1 MSLHG
6 EEVCRA
12 LLIYSIVHIGLT
24 FTGLFFASSAV
35 GGLVS
40 GIIAWATA
48 KNLEGDHGLHSW
60 QWLFIATG
68 VPTIGL
74 GIVVCFLLPGLPD
87 QVAKKPHLVFRNS
100 EERDLILQRLHESKR
115 ILSEPLRYLLT
126 CTSL

>member
-1 MSLHG
+1 MHG

-12 LLIYSIVHIGLT
+12 LSVYSIVHIGLT
-24 FTGLFFASSAV
+24 FIGLFFASSAV
-35 GGLVS
+35 GGLAS
-40 GIIAWATA
+40 GIIAWAAA

-74 GIVVCFLLPGLPD
+74 GIIVCFLLPGLPD

-115 ILSEPLRYLLT
+115 VLSELLRYLLT
-126 CTSL
+126 CLLL